1 MFTVLLRL
9 NKLFLF
15 FFINFLCVIFQVIT
29 QYLQRN
35 PLQEDNVESIIY
47 FLEHPKI
54 FSQLCLQVDEFLH
67 ITTTLLQYLRNEE
80 NFVQSERILNNF
92 VKYYKECKKKL
103 EFIIKF
109 LEGENI
115 ETLFTFLE
123 TENHNSVIHVCQN
136 ILFPMNK
143 KTFFIS
149 FLQTLIRKDN
159 IDELIAEK
167 GDNIQFVLKIMS
179 TFFMFPKGRTDKN
192 PKFISNFVDIFV
204 SCFRNESQ
212 MIFAFYIMII
222 NSLYMNQ
229 NYLNPA
235 MNMPGI
241 VFENDEKVKRSL
253 YLSILESLHKYEV
266 DLNIRLTDTFGEKI
280 SKVEIKKNFISFLQ
294 NVMMGQLKLEGK
306 LDKTT
311 LQIIK
316 TALKLDPSLLERKLE
331 QILPSIMTSKKYNTN
346 TLECY
351 KDMLNCLLEILFK
364 LSRGI
369 TFINQIL
376 PNIKLA
382 LEAGNTEQFELKQK
396 INESTDNGTEL
407 EKLKNKIITGI
418 DLFPKE
424 CVEMYGKWTSELM
437 FRQNKEL
444 LSLLQKDFEECCL
457 MMLEEGFVSKY
468 CCLIWT
474 NTTSIISA
482 LA

>member
-1 MFTVLLRL
+1 MSFF
-9 NKLFLF
+9 LFL
-15 FFINFLCVIFQVIT
+15 IYWKFQVVT
-29 QYLQRN
+29 QYLQKN
-35 PLQEDNVESIIY
+35 PLQEDNIQSIIS

-54 FSQLCLQVDEFLH
+54 FSQLCLQIDEFLH
-67 ITTTLLQYLRNEE
+67 ISTILLQYLRNEG
-80 NFVQSERILNNF
+80 NFTQSEKILNNF

-103 EFIIKF
+103 EFVVKF

-115 ETLFTFLE
+115 ETVFSFLD
-123 TENHNSVIHVCQN
+123 TENHESVIHVCEN

-143 KTFFIS
+143 KSFFIS

-167 GDNIQFVLKIMS
+167 GDNIQFVVKVMS
-179 TFFMFPKGRTDKN
+179 AFFMFPKGRTDKN
-192 PKFISNFVDIFV
+192 PKFLSNFVDIFV

-212 MIFAFYIMII
+212 MIFAFYIMVVD
-222 NSLYMNQ
+222 SLNMNQ

-235 MNMPGI
+235 MKMPGI
-241 VFENDEKVKRSL
+241 VFENDGKVKRSL

-266 DLNIRLTDTFGEKI
+266 DLNIRLTDSFGEKI

-316 TALKLDPSLLERKLE
+316 TALKLDPILLEKKFD
-331 QILPSIMTSKKYNTN
+331 QILPPIMTAKKHNTS
-346 TLECY
+346 THESY
-351 KDMLNCLLEILFK
+351 KDMLNCLFEILFK

-376 PNIKLA
+376 PNIKLT
-382 LEAGNTEQFELKQK
+382 LEAGNTEQFELKQQIK
-396 INESTDNGTEL
+396 DSTVGDTDL
-407 EKLKNKIITGI
+407 EKLRNKIITGN

-424 CVEMYGKWTSELM
+424 CVETFGKWSSELM

-444 LSLLQKDFEECCL
+444 LTLLQKDFEEHCL
-457 MMLEEGFVSKY
+457 MMLEEGFVSTY
-468 CCLIWT
+468 CCLI
-474 NTTSIISA
+474 
-482 LA
+482 LAKAYN

>member
-1 MFTVLLRL
+1 M
-9 NKLFLF
+9 
-15 FFINFLCVIFQVIT
+15 
-29 QYLQRN
+29 
-35 PLQEDNVESIIY
+35 
-47 FLEHPKI
+47 
-54 FSQLCLQVDEFLH
+54 
-67 ITTTLLQYLRNEE
+67 QYLRNE
-80 NFVQSERILNNF
+80 NYFTQSERILNNF

-103 EFIIKF
+103 EFILKF
-109 LEGENI
+109 LDGENI
-115 ETLFTFLE
+115 ETLFTFLD
-123 TENHNSVIHVCQN
+123 TENHKSVIHVCQN

-143 KTFFIS
+143 KSFFIS

-179 TFFMFPKGRTDKN
+179 AFFMFPKGRTDKN
-192 PKFISNFVDIFV
+192 HKFLANFVDIFV

-212 MIFAFYIMII
+212 MIFAFYIMIV

-241 VFENDEKVKRSL
+241 IFENDEKVKRNL
-253 YLSILESLHKYEV
+253 YLSILESLYKHEV
-266 DLNIRLTDTFGEKI
+266 DINIRLTDTFGEKI

-316 TALKLDPSLLERKLE
+316 TALKLDPILLERKLE
-331 QILPSIMTSKKYNTN
+331 QILPSIMTAKKNN
-346 TLECY
+346 ASTLESY

-376 PNIKLA
+376 PNIKLT
-382 LEAGNTEQFELKQK
+382 LEASNTEQFELKQK
-396 INESTDNGTEL
+396 LKEFTDNGTHL
-407 EKLKNKIITGI
+407 EKLKNKIITGN

-424 CVEMYGKWTSELM
+424 CIELYGKWTSELM

-444 LSLLQKDFEECCL
+444 LTLLQKDLEECCL
-457 MMLEEGFVSKY
+457 MMLEEGFVSTYSYFILTQVEKKFFD
-468 CCLIWT
+468 LRHIA
-474 NTTSIISA
+474 NFQRNNFFH
-482 LA
+482 